1 MMSIVRS
8 WREQK
13 AMLKRIFP
21 ILSEEDFN
29 YENGERESMLIRL
42 EAKLKKS
49 RIELDSLFAEL
60 QRF

>member
-1 MMSIVRS
+1 MDIMRS

-21 ILSEEDFN
+21 ILKDEDFT
-29 YENGERESMLIRL
+29 YEADNKEDMLIRL
-42 EAKLKKS
+42 STKLKKS
-49 RIELDSLFAEL
+49 RVELDLLFSEL

>member
-1 MMSIVRS
+1 MNIVRS

-13 AMLKRIFP
+13 IMLKRRFP
-21 ILSEEDFN
+21 ILTDEDFVFEKDGR
-29 YENGERESMLIRL
+29 ENMLSKL

-60 QRF
+60 QLY

>member
-1 MMSIVRS
+1 MSIVRS

-29 YENGERESMLIRL
+29 YENGERESMLVKL

>member
-1 MMSIVRS
+1 MNIVRS

-21 ILSEEDFN
+21 ILSDEDLAF
-29 YENGERESMLIRL
+29 EKGERENMLIKL
-42 EAKLKKS
+42 EAKLNKS
-49 RIELDSLFAEL
+49 RGELELIFSEL

>member
-1 MMSIVRS
+1 MNIVRS

-21 ILSEEDFN
+21 ILKDEDIAFEKEQREEMLKQL
-29 YENGERESMLIRL
+29 ES
-42 EAKLKKS
+42 KLKKS
-49 RIELDSLFAEL
+49 RGELELIFAEL